1 MEQRRPR
8 LVIVDPGYAST
19 VGHHGEVN
27 RPLLERF
34 GLAGWQVALWADVAL
49 EAEPTA
55 PPELVG
61 AFSGCG
67 YEDPRLWCELGGMV
81 LLARRLEQQLA
92 LVAGQD
98 GTEPVK
104 AWLAHSLLP
113 FQLLGL
119 ARHLAGVPAAQ
130 VLLSLMFEP
139 GETLEGAKG
148 LDPLQASDLATANSR
163 IALAALARACRQQGH
178 RLTLAFPSRQQ
189 EVLYAP
195 LLAAT
200 GLASAGVHP
209 AVVGGGCQVAAEAAA
224 EDPPLVLLHWGDH
237 KPGKGRP
244 EALAV
249 LRALLEGAVPAE
261 LSGYGWLFHVH
272 GHQPLPEAELGL
284 LRRAEAADLG
294 LVLLLEPVAS
304 ATMIQWLARCPL
316 ALLVYD
322 PQRYRKRSSGMLWQ
336 WAAARAALERPAA
349 ACGHEGGWLAQE
361 AEALGLSWQGP
372 ELAAEAAPG
381 DGGPWLAALATAAAG
396 LESEPSWS
404 PYGRSL
410 LLGNFSQWCE
420 AHQQHHAADCPSEE
434 FSGRIHRV

>member
-27 RPLLERF
+27 RPLLER
-34 GLAGWQVALWADVAL
+34 LAQAGWLVALWADVAL
-49 EAEPTA
+49 EAEPQA

-92 LVAGQD
+92 LVAAQD
-98 GTEPVK
+98 GEQPVK
-104 AWLAHSLLP
+104 AWVGHSLLP

-148 LDPLQASDLATANSR
+148 LEAIQASEQATANSR

-189 EVLYAP
+189 EELYAP

-224 EDPPLVLLHWGDH
+224 EEPPLVLLHWGDQ

-249 LRALLEGAVPAE
+249 VRALLEGALPAE
-261 LSGYGWLFHVH
+261 LRGYGWLFHGH
-272 GHQPLPEAELGL
+272 GHQPLPEAELKL
-284 LRRAEAADLG
+284 LRRAEAAGLG
-294 LVLLLEPVAS
+294 LLLLLEPVPS
-304 ATMIQWLARCPL
+304 ATMIEWLARCPL
-316 ALLVYD
+316 ALLAYD
-322 PQRYRKRSSGMLWQ
+322 PQRYRRRSSGMLWQ

-349 ACGHEGGWLAQE
+349 AAGHEGGWLAEE
-361 AEALGLSWQGP
+361 ARALGLRWHGP
-372 ELAAEAAPG
+372 EPKAGAAPE
-381 DGGPWLAALATAAAG
+381 DGGAWLTALGRAAAG

-404 PYGRSL
+404 SYGQNVL
-410 LLGNFSQWCE
+410 VANFSLWCE
-420 AHQQHHAADCPSEE
+420 GVMDDA
-434 FSGRIHRV
+434 